1 MLGGR
6 GVCVCVCVWCLS
18 VCLSVCVCVC
28 VCVCRLWRVCSLDNM
43 GDTVPG
49 DFDRFWFFWFLG
61 VVVAVLSGCCAPHQ
75 RKIVINRKDDD
86 GYIEGARV

>member
-1 MLGGR
+1 MYGAGD
-6 GVCVCVCVWCLS
+6 VCVCVVCVVSVCVWCL
-18 VCLSVCVCVC
+18 CVCVASGAF
-28 VCVCRLWRVCSLDNM
+28 VRWITWATLCR
-43 GDTVPG
+43 G